1 MPQLHGRPVC
11 RELDIVQ
18 VRCER
23 AAGEMG
29 EEKEKISFMRR
40 EKSKKRIAE
49 L

>member
-29 EEKEKISFMRR
+29 EEKR
-40 EKSKKRIAE
+40 ENIIHEERKKQKKNS
-49 L
+49 

>member
-23 AAGEMG
+23 AAGDMG
-29 EEKEKISFMRR
+29 EEKRKYNSRGEK
-40 EKSKKRIAE
+40 KQKKNS
-49 L
+49 